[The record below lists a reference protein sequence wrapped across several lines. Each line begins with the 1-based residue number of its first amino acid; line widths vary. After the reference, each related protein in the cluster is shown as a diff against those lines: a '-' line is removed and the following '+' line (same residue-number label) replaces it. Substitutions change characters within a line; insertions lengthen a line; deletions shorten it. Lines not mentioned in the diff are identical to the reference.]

1 MNTLEQMKN
10 SGAAPEWMSPEG
22 FKTLQ
27 NGYLNPGE
35 TPRDMYNRVAEGA
48 ANRLKRPDLKQKFF
62 DIIWKNWLCLATPVA
77 ANMNNARGLPISCF
91 SIHPGDS
98 LHSIMNKAHELA
110 MMSKYG
116 GGVGIYL
123 GDLRGRGSV
132 VQGTG
137 GISDGVISWAKIYE
151 ATVNSVSQGFTRRG
165 SAAGYL
171 QIQHVDVDEFIN
183 MRRPTGDTNRRCL
196 NLHHGLCLDDE
207 FMNSLLSG
215 NADNR
220 HKWEALLAA
229 RFETG
234 EPYLFFSD
242 NVNSQ
247 RPEAFVKNNLKI
259 STSNICCLSGD
270 TEVLTKNGPTRID
283 SLVGRDVEI
292 WDGRDWVKNNSFEL
306 RGFDDLIRI
315 HLKDG
320 SFVDSN
326 PSHRWFVANNYKDIG
341 QNTYKEI
348 LTKDLQ
354 PGQFLEYHCLE
365 SHGTLEEPGAYLKGF
380 LIGDGT
386 QNEGKPY
393 LRLHSVKYA
402 CEPKLIENALQI
414 SAENGISRTEY
425 QPGFSREYDYTA
437 NGQALGKQIFKN
449 MEGLFVRKHE
459 LLPWASEYKYKLPDR
474 VFNYTKETKLELL
487 AGILDA
493 DGTVSKSCS
502 IQISSVHAD
511 FLTSLQKLLKTLGV
525 SSNIEFCVKA
535 GSEHLKSQLSRLTI
549 SSFDGYYLLQQMDCK
564 RLRYSGRAPNRKLT
578 GWRKI
583 AKIEKLDGVHP
594 VYCPSVPTTGKFA
607 LANGLMTGNSE
618 IFLPTDPE
626 HSFVCCLSSLNLA
639 RWDEWKD
646 TDVVELSIYFL
657 DAVIEEFIQKAKH
670 IAGFE
675 DSVRFAEKSR
685 SLGLG
690 VLGWHTL
697 LQERMIPFD
706 SFDAMMLNSLIFKT
720 IRTKAD
726 KATAQLAKEYGEPL
740 WCQGLGR
747 RNATTMAV
755 APTVSNSLI
764 SGGLSAGIEPIAA
777 NLYVQNSAK
786 GAFVRKNKTLEKFL
800 EQKGLNTEETWY
812 QINKDAG
819 SILNVKGL
827 TQDEKEVFLTAK
839 EINQF
844 ALIRQAA
851 SRQKW
856 IDQGQSLNL
865 FFGVNSDPKYVHSVH
880 LEAWK
885 LGLKSLYYCRT
896 ESVLRGDLASRSAD
910 ECKACEG

>member
-1 MNTLEQMKN
+1 MDTLEQMKN
-10 SGAAPEWMSPEG
+10 SGSAPEWMTPEG
-22 FKTLQ
+22 LKTLQ

-35 TPRDMYNRVAEGA
+35 TPRDMYNRVADGA

-77 ANMNNARGLPISCF
+77 ANMNNAKGLPISCF

-171 QIQHVDVDEFIN
+171 QIQHVDADEFIN

-220 HKWEALLAA
+220 HKWEALLTA

-242 NVNSQ
+242 NVNRQ
-247 RPEAFVKNNLKI
+247 APEAFVKNNLKI
-259 STSNICCLSGD
+259 STSNIC
-270 TEVLTKNGPTRID
+270 
-283 SLVGRDVEI
+283 
-292 WDGRDWVKNNSFEL
+292 
-306 RGFDDLIRI
+306 
-315 HLKDG
+315 
-320 SFVDSN
+320 
-326 PSHRWFVANNYKDIG
+326 
-341 QNTYKEI
+341 
-348 LTKDLQ
+348 
-354 PGQFLEYHCLE
+354 
-365 SHGTLEEPGAYLKGF
+365 
-380 LIGDGT
+380 
-386 QNEGKPY
+386 
-393 LRLHSVKYA
+393 
-402 CEPKLIENALQI
+402 
-414 SAENGISRTEY
+414 
-425 QPGFSREYDYTA
+425 
-437 NGQALGKQIFKN
+437 
-449 MEGLFVRKHE
+449 
-459 LLPWASEYKYKLPDR
+459 
-474 VFNYTKETKLELL
+474 
-487 AGILDA
+487 
-493 DGTVSKSCS
+493 
-502 IQISSVHAD
+502 
-511 FLTSLQKLLKTLGV
+511 
-525 SSNIEFCVKA
+525 
-535 GSEHLKSQLSRLTI
+535 
-549 SSFDGYYLLQQMDCK
+549 
-564 RLRYSGRAPNRKLT
+564 
-578 GWRKI
+578 
-583 AKIEKLDGVHP
+583 
-594 VYCPSVPTTGKFA
+594 
-607 LANGLMTGNSE
+607 SE

-786 GAFVRKNKTLEKFL
+786 GTFVRKNKTLEKFL

-819 SILNVKGL
+819 SVLNVKGL